1 MLPSVLKKTL
11 FLFEYIEFHG
21 YFIEKPAVGLEWV
34 VTLGHSLQLL
44 FLLGLVSSIL
54 GNVSIKEGY
63 VIKGREWC
71 A

>member
-1 MLPSVLKKTL
+1 MS
-11 FLFEYIEFHG
+11 FECIEFYG
-21 YFIEKPAVGLEWV
+21 YFIGKPTVGLEWL

-44 FLLGLVSSIL
+44 FLVSLAFSIL

-63 VIKGREWC
+63 VIKGREWR